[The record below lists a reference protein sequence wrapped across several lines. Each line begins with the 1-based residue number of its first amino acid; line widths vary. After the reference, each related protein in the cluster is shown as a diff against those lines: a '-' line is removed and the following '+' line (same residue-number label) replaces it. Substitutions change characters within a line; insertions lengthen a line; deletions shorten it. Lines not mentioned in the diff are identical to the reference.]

1 MIFDVEEVVSS
12 RDFTIALTRN
22 GDCLTQECRNA
33 RVAPESPN
41 SSCYCEQIHW
51 MQTVATS
58 SSLTAE
64 MAAGLL
70 ARFGSPLYVY
80 EAERVRRAFAEFRA
94 AFSYEPADIHYA
106 IVCNKNAYL
115 VRLLYNLGAG
125 IHANTPGDVH
135 AALAAGVAPARIVYS
150 GTNLNADDFEYLARH
165 SIRMNLDSLDQLR
178 DLASLGGAREV
189 GLRLLID
196 DDVHPNRIGVTP
208 GELTA
213 ALEIA
218 GRSGMRITGLHMYA
232 GTNTLKAGRFLDCL
246 DRMIKA
252 SDCLADLEYL
262 DIGGGFG
269 VAYREDRSRLALPAL
284 GRDVSRRL
292 RSLAQA
298 RRRALRLVIEPGRLL
313 VAEAGTLL
321 VRVVSVKERGG
332 RRYIGVD
339 STVGNIVVESV
350 YHPYHRIEALA
361 PRGAALDTPTDV
373 CGNTTH
379 SRDYLGRSCR
389 LPELVPG
396 DTLALL
402 DAGAYGYAMSSHFL
416 NRPRPAEV
424 VLDGGAVHLTTRRE
438 TFADLLATQVTV

>member
-1 MIFDVEEVVSS
+1 
-12 RDFTIALTRN
+12 
-22 GDCLTQECRNA
+22 
-33 RVAPESPN
+33 
-41 SSCYCEQIHW
+41 
-51 MQTVATS
+51 MQTTASS
-58 SSLTAE
+58 SSLTKE

-94 AFSYEPADIHYA
+94 AFAYEPAEFHYA

-115 VRLLYNLGAG
+115 VRLLYELGAG

-135 AALAAGVAPARIVYS
+135 AALAAGVAPERIVYS
-150 GTNLNADDFEYLARH
+150 GTNLDAADFDYLRAH

-178 DLASLGGAREV
+178 DLARQGGAREV

-196 DDVHPNRIGVTP
+196 DDDRPNRIGVTA
-208 GELTA
+208 GELPA
-213 ALEIA
+213 ALDVA
-218 GRSGMRITGLHMYA
+218 GRAGIRVTGLHMYA
-232 GTNTLKAGRFLDCL
+232 GTNTLKAGRFIACL
-246 DRMIKA
+246 DRMIEA
-252 SDCLADLEYL
+252 SERLPDLQYL

-269 VAYREDRSRLALPAL
+269 VAYREEGSRLTLPAL

-292 RSLAQA
+292 QSLARA
-298 RRRALRLVIEPGRLL
+298 RGRAIRLVIEPGRLL
-313 VAEAGTLL
+313 VAAAGTLL
-321 VRVVSVKERGG
+321 MKVVSVKARGG
-332 RRYIGVD
+332 RRYVGVD

-350 YHPYHRIEALA
+350 YHPYHRIEAVT
-361 PRGAALDTPTDV
+361 PRGDALDMPTDV

-396 DTLALL
+396 DILALL

-424 VLDGGAVHLTTRRE
+424 VVDGGAVHLTTRRE
-438 TFADLLATQVTV
+438 TFADLLATQVMV